1 MSNKEKCLSLLDGFT
16 DGQLANIAAMLEA
29 AKSAIDDAA
38 DDAFCR
44 ALCQEYE
51 ADPDKGQP
59 IPIEE
64 AARQLGVSL

>member
-1 MSNKEKCLSLLDGFT
+1 MSNKEKCLSLLDSFT

>member
-1 MSNKEKCLSLLDGFT
+1 MSNKEKCLSLLDSFT
-16 DGQLANIAAMLEA
+16 DGQLASIAAMLEA
-29 AKSAIDDAA
+29 AKSAMDDAA

-64 AARQLGVSL
+64 VARQLGVSL

>member
-16 DGQLANIAAMLEA
+16 DGQLASIAAMLEA
-29 AKSAIDDAA
+29 AKAAIDDAA

-59 IPIEE
+59 IPIED

>member
-1 MSNKEKCLSLLDGFT
+1 MSNKEKCLSLLDSFT
-16 DGQLANIAAMLEA
+16 DGQLASIAAMLEA

-59 IPIEE
+59 IPVEE

>member
-1 MSNKEKCLSLLDGFT
+1 MSNKEKCLSLLDSFT

-29 AKSAIDDAA
+29 TKSAIDDAA

>member
-1 MSNKEKCLSLLDGFT
+1 MSNKEKCLSLLDSFT

-59 IPIEE
+59 IPVEE